1 MPPKTKLDAAT
12 SCNTQIHP
20 NREIFCCQSHSGK
33 PLFARKK
40 KNLGGFLIGR
50 VANEEPGRSRLTPIL
65 KQWQNLMILYASSSC
80 SRSLIYYTSLHSC
93 TIRSSRPFSPSRLPN
108 LYRLPAF
115 RAARGISPL
124 HCAIFRGARQATRP
138 HTHTH
143 IHTHTHTHTQT
154 LLVLVLFACAYA
166 FMCMCSYVCVIL
178 QASCIGL
185 LMYLCVLLCVCYA
198 LGLLCRPAYMS
209 VYTCAR
215 LCMRVS
221 ILQRW

>member
-1 MPPKTKLDAAT
+1 M
-12 SCNTQIHP
+12 
-20 NREIFCCQSHSGK
+20 QSLANLLHIITLMYN
-33 PLFARKK
+33 PL
-40 KNLGGFLIGR
+40 
-50 VANEEPGRSRLTPIL
+50 LTPL
-65 KQWQNLMILYASSSC
+65 L
-80 SRSLIYYTSLHSC
+80 SLTSAQ
-93 TIRSSRPFSPSRLPN
+93 PLP
-108 LYRLPAF
+108 PPCPQGS
-115 RAARGISPL
+115 ARDFPSPL
-124 HCAIFRGARQATRP
+124 RHIPRSPTSDTAS
-138 HTHTH
+138 HT
-143 IHTHTHTHTQT
+143 HTHTHTHTQT

-209 VYTCAR
+209 AYTCAR